1 MLTPL
6 IVSLALVA
14 LFTALTV
21 WWMDRAAELSTRAER
36 DAVSAQWE
44 ALVLQRQDLR
54 LAVDERGEP
63 TLHGRAAGVSYTLGA
78 LDREDGWSG
87 LLGVQA
93 RSEAA
98 LGDLLLQRGT
108 EVPEW
113 LTAPAE
119 TFATGDAD
127 FDAVFTARASDV
139 EGARAR
145 LDEGVRAA
153 VLAIPGASLWLRDG
167 ALLVV
172 TDISPA
178 AVDGALID
186 SVGAVVSGL
195 CAPAEQG

>member
-36 DAVSAQWE
+36 DAISAQWE

-63 TLHGRAAGVSYTLGA
+63 TLHGRAAGVPYTLCA

-87 LLGVQA
+87 LLGAQA
-93 RSEAA
+93 RSGAT
-98 LGDLLLQRGT
+98 LGDLLIHRGPDA
-108 EVPEW
+108 PEW
-113 LTAPAE
+113 TTPPGE
-119 TFATGDAD
+119 PFATGDAD
-127 FDAVFTARASDV
+127 FDAVFTARAADV
-139 EGARAR
+139 EGVRAR

-153 VLAIPGASLWLRDG
+153 MLAIPGAAVSLRDG
-167 ALLVV
+167 ALVVV
-172 TDISPA
+172 TGISPA

-186 SVGAVVSGL
+186 SVATVVSGL
-195 CAPAEQG
+195 CGPAEQG